1 MKEKVILNADYHKTS
16 YTIKFWKI
24 STFKRQTP
32 QNNYLKVPTNN
43 LVQSIPYGNVSSI
56 NAMPSFSKQ
65 AKKTLCFFLGS
76 LSFEIE
82 RGFFIRS
89 NSIRNRYCLN
99 YCSSVLNNW
108 LFHLWWGFSC
118 DAKCDTKDNE
128 ICQRD
133 IGQLQ
138 FNKWSHISKFTS
150 MIFI

>member
-1 MKEKVILNADYHKTS
+1 MLITIRQVIQSNSGRYPPLRDNHLKTTTWKFQQTIWYKVYRMEMFHLS
-16 YTIKFWKI
+16 
-24 STFKRQTP
+24 
-32 QNNYLKVPTNN
+32 
-43 LVQSIPYGNVSSI
+43 
-56 NAMPSFSKQ
+56 NAMPRFSKQ

-118 DAKCDTKDNE
+118 DTKCDTKDNE